1 MLKDW
6 NFWCSILTALT
17 AILALGFSGH
27 QIRLSNKQHLFE
39 RRLKVYILANGIIS
53 ICKDSYMW
61 LSAKRKETPQY
72 ANDLVFIWLT
82 NNTYMEELADAI
94 EHPLEQPFHKE
105 FLRKR
110 EELRNTAMEIE
121 LIFKGEAA
129 LVYSNFMR
137 TYEAA
142 LAVMYQYEIVID
154 KMRKEKEQH
163 SMTREELEERFSE
176 EKYRDNLYDALAKL
190 CKAYDAVSQNHI
202 EKEMKK
208 QLRQYVMTSTL

>member
-17 AILALGFSGH
+17 AILALGFSVH

-39 RRLKVYILANGIIS
+39 RRLKVYMLVNGIIS
-53 ICKDSYMW
+53 LCKDNYMW

-72 ANDLVFIWLT
+72 ANNLVFIWLT

-129 LVYSNFMR
+129 LVYSNFLR
-137 TYEAA
+137 TYETA

-154 KMRKEKEQH
+154 GMRKEKEQH
-163 SMTREELEERFSE
+163 PMTREELEKMFSE
-176 EKYRDNLYDALAKL
+176 EKYRDNLYDALGKL
-190 CKAYDAVSQNHI
+190 RKAYDAVTQDHI

-208 QLRQYVMTSTL
+208 QLRLI